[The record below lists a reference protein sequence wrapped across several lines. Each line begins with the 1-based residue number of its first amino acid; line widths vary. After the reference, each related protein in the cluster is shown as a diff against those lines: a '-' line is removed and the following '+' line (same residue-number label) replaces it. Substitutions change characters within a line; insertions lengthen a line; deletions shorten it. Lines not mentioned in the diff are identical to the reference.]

1 MWTRQPKRRGD
12 ILCGYRCPPWTL
24 VCRVRYADGGCTW
37 ELVPDQPIERD
48 GHVARFLAAF
58 ETADELPPLR
68 QASARIGMSDWRSA

>member
-1 MWTRQPKRRGD
+1 
-12 ILCGYRCPPWTL
+12 
-24 VCRVRYADGGCTW
+24 
-37 ELVPDQPIERD
+37 LVPDQPIERD